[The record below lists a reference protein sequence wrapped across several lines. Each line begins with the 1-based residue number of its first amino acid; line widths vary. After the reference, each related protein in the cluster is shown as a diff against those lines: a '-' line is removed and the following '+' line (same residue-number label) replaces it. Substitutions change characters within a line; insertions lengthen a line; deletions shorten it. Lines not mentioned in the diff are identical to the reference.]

1 MYPNYYRKY
10 LIKSAIIITFLLLF
24 AILSTYFIYN
34 KFSKLR
40 ETDIDT
46 GELEVVFH
54 DKNGNFVN
62 ITRFNP
68 VSDAVGLSSMAYN
81 FTVKNGT
88 DKDVSYKIILEDN
101 LEQILMDS
109 CQETQIPKELLKI
122 SLRKDHEAPNAYIL
136 SELEDNVI
144 FEDTLESD
152 SEEEYSIRV
161 WSINTNFL
169 VDKNSHF
176 HAIIKVVEEGE

>member
-10 LIKSAIIITFLLLF
+10 LIKSAIIIAFLLLF
-24 AILSTYFIYN
+24 AVLSTYSIYN

-40 ETDIDT
+40 EKDIDT

-62 ITRFNP
+62 LTRFNP

-88 DKDVSYKIILEDN
+88 DKAVSYKIILEDN
-101 LEQILMDS
+101 LDQILIDG
-109 CQETQIPKELLKI
+109 CQETQVPKELLKI
-122 SLRKDHEAPNAYIL
+122 SFRKDHEAPNAYIL
-136 SELEDNVI
+136 SELENNVV
-144 FEDTLESD
+144 FEDTLEAN
-152 SEEEYSIRV
+152 SEEEYSIRI

-176 HAIIKVVEEGE
+176 HAIIKVIEEGE